1 MNDQQTI
8 QSRPRPH
15 RSLPARRLTPSDVLE
30 ASADL
35 SAPGPAAPPAAAIDD
50 AIARTDAI
58 VQRVRAQVLA
68 RLAFPWPFETYPLA
82 ELAEAPGDTTLE
94 DLAWELEERYRR
106 GARRPGG
113 TLTRSA
119 RSILGSLR
127 SPI

>member
-1 MNDQQTI
+1 MSNQQTI
-8 QSRPRPH
+8 QSRRRPH
-15 RSLPARRLTPSDVLE
+15 RPLPTRRLAPSDVVE

-50 AIARTDAI
+50 AIACTDTI
-58 VQRVRAQVLA
+58 VQRVRAQVFA
-68 RLAFPWPFETYPLA
+68 RLAVPWRFETYPLA

-94 DLAWELEERYRR
+94 DLAWKLDERYRR
-106 GARRPGG
+106 GSKTRRKAD
-113 TLTRSA
+113 RSA